1 MRGVRSGCS
10 PAACSFYFVCVCICI
25 CMCVMC
31 YVHDGGEGRVL
42 TCCLQC
48 VRVYLCVRVCVYCV
62 YCVCES
68 MCVLYAGGL
77 RSGCSPAACSV

>member
-1 MRGVRSGCS
+1 
-10 PAACSFYFVCVCICI
+10 
-25 CMCVMC
+25 MCVMC

-77 RSGCSPAACSV
+77 RSGCSPAACSVYIVVCVRACDYVCCVHEGG